1 MTEAVRP
8 AAAEI
13 LRAAT
18 RRQSGATP
26 ARVVGIGVSAI
37 AALMTACGAVRL
49 ARRALVRQ
57 YGVPPH
63 RRGTELPAGDAIG
76 TVELPGPG
84 GATLRALLLR
94 PPAAVGTALVL
105 HGWGGSALDMLPVGE
120 LLREEGLD
128 VVLLDARAHGR
139 SDDVTLT
146 SMSAFADDLSAAIS
160 WWRTASGLA
169 GGRLVLVGH
178 SVGAGACLL
187 AARDEP
193 AVDAVVALASMADPR
208 RVMQRV
214 LIGAGLPPRLTALPL
229 RMVEHL
235 IGRRFTSFA
244 PLEVIQT
251 LDLPLVIV
259 HGQDDATIPVEDARQ
274 LARAA
279 PHAELVVVPGA
290 GHSDTAVVAAL
301 RIPLRQL
308 LERLAAGGPVPQ

>member
-1 MTEAVRP
+1 MPAVTPRRGRGTP
-8 AAAEI
+8 
-13 LRAAT
+13 T
-18 RRQSGATP
+18 RVAGA
-26 ARVVGIGVSAI
+26 GVSAI
-37 AALMTACGAVRL
+37 AAVTAAGGAAWL
-49 ARRALVRQ
+49 ARRALVRR
-57 YGVPPH
+57 YGVPPY
-63 RRGTELPAGDAIG
+63 RRGTELPPGDGIG
-76 TVELPGPG
+76 TAELPGPG

-94 PPAAVGTALVL
+94 TPGAVGSALVL

-146 SMSAFADDLSAAIS
+146 SMPAFADDLSAAIA

-169 GGRLVLVGH
+169 DGRLVLVGH

-187 AARDEP
+187 AAREEP
-193 AVDAVVALASMADPR
+193 AVDAVVVLASMADPR

-214 LIGAGLPPRLTALPL
+214 LVGAGLPPPLTGLPL
-229 RMVEHL
+229 RLIEHL
-235 IGRRFTSFA
+235 VGRRFTSFA
-244 PLEVIQT
+244 PLAVIQA

-279 PHAELVVVPGA
+279 PQAELVVVPGA
-290 GHSDTAVVAAL
+290 GHSDAAVVSAL
-301 RIPLRQL
+301 RLPLRRL
-308 LERLAAGGPVPQ
+308 LERLAAREEGSGHDT